1 MSQSLVKMY
10 VHIIFSTKHRF
21 PFIKPDIENELY
33 SYIGGVI
40 KQNGGIPFK
49 INSMPDHIHILSTLP
64 KNISLSKFLEEIK
77 RNSSRWIK
85 LKGDDYI
92 KFAWQGGYCALSVSS
107 SVIEKVKIYISNQK
121 EHHRKSNFKQELI
134 QFLEKYELAYD
145 ERYLWD

>member
-1 MSQSLVKMY
+1 MY

-85 LKGDDYI
+85 LKGDDYK

-121 EHHRKSNFKQELI
+121 EHHKKSNFKQELI
-134 QFLEKYELAYD
+134 KFLEKYDLAYD